1 MLGGR
6 QGRTMIPDRRETN
19 KVTTLAPDPGPPYCL
34 DAVFRLRLRLREGNP
49 KLSPAVSVLLRR
61 GDR

>member
-1 MLGGR
+1 
-6 QGRTMIPDRRETN
+6 MIPDRRETN

-61 GDR
+61 RDR